1 MIRGGSLFRTMMFY
15 FVVLVAVI
23 LVIRKFV
30 YHRIFPKKPLDV
42 SKLGEWAVVTG
53 ATDGIGKA
61 FVEELAALGLN
72 IVLISRNREKLEAF
86 AREISNKHGV
96 NAKGIQAEFTLQDDK
111 MYELIRKE
119 VGNVEVGVLVNN
131 VGMGYVHPEYFH
143 ELEAHQQHI
152 YQAIVNCNVISA
164 VRMCQYVLPGMI
176 SRRKGL
182 IINVSSMLSE
192 IPAPFIS
199 LYGGSKAF
207 LSKFSTDLAQEV
219 ERHGV
224 RVHLLRTG
232 TVATK
237 LLRVRETSWI
247 VPSPATYVK
256 SALKD
261 VTSLQ
266 SVDSTGY
273 VAHTIAQNIIKVL
286 VSLFPGFSERNI
298 VELGLQK
305 RELLKEKC
313 KHCNPAN
320 NQALVR

>member
-1 MIRGGSLFRTMMFY
+1 MMFY
-15 FVVLVAVI
+15 FVVLVVVI
-23 LVIRKFV
+23 LVFRKFI
-30 YHRIFPKKPLDV
+30 YRRIFPQKPLDL

-61 FVEELAALGLN
+61 FVEELAARGLN
-72 IVLISRNREKLEAF
+72 IILISRNMEKLEEV

-143 ELEAHQQHI
+143 ELESHQQHI
-152 YQAIVNCNVISA
+152 YQGIVNCNVVSA
-164 VRMCQYVLPGMI
+164 VRMCQYVLPAMI
-176 SRRKGL
+176 SRKKGL

-199 LYGGSKAF
+199 LYGGTKAF
-207 LSKFSTDLAQEV
+207 LSKFSTDLALEV

-232 TVATK
+232 MVATK
-237 LLRVRETSWI
+237 LLKIRETSWI
-247 VPSPATYVK
+247 LPSPETYVK
-256 SALKD
+256 SALTDIAAVK
-261 VTSLQ
+261 

-273 VAHTIAQNIIKVL
+273 IAHTITHNILKAMF
-286 VSLFPGFSERNI
+286 SLFPGFSERKI
-298 VELGLQK
+298 VELGLEK
-305 RELLKEKC
+305 RKLLIERC

-320 NQALVR
+320 NQALVSS